1 MRLWESSAIELAEL
15 VRNGEVR
22 STEVIDAYLDRIRAV
37 NPAVNAI
44 TVVLED
50 TAQEQARAL
59 DLMRV
64 SGARLGPLAGVPF
77 TIKENIDVA
86 GSATTHGVPALK
98 NAIAKCDAP
107 MVEKLRKAG
116 AIPIARTNLPD
127 LSMRFHTQSSL
138 NGSTLNPWNPRLSPG
153 GSSGGEG
160 VALATGMSAL
170 RVGNDSG
177 GSVRVPALFGGV
189 ASLKPSYGRFAMD
202 QSIGPR
208 DLTLSSQ
215 LFPVNGLLARRVADL
230 RAAFQVLAEPDP
242 RDPRVV
248 PAPVDGPVP
257 KSPIRVAVCID
268 PGGHPVHEHV
278 AAAIEG
284 AASALRDA
292 GYAIEYTSVPR
303 LEEAL
308 KALGHMIM
316 TEFQLAWKMIE
327 SLMAPEGRK
336 YIEHSMQLRSEVG
349 LAEYLGYTALR
360 QGIQRDWA
368 GFLDRYP
375 ILLGPVF
382 TEPGVK
388 VAMDI
393 AGLEEHE
400 KIGRGLWLCSAS
412 TFVGVPAVSVPV
424 GVAGGL
430 PQGVQLISSMYREDI
445 CLRAAMEIE
454 ARLGILTRSEE
465 HTSELQSQR

>member
-1 MRLWESSAIELAEL
+1 MKLWEKSATELHEL
-15 VRNGEVR
+15 VRSGEVR
-22 STEVIDAYLDRIRAV
+22 ATEIIEAHLDRIVAV
-37 NPAVNAI
+37 NPSVNAI
-44 TVVLED
+44 TAVLAD
-50 TAQEQARAL
+50 DAREQARAV
-59 DLMRV
+59 DAVRE
-64 SGARLGPLAGVPF
+64 SGAPLGALAGVPF
-77 TIKENIDVA
+77 TVKENIDVA

-107 MVEKLRKAG
+107 MVEKLRRAG

-138 NGSTLNPWNPRLSPG
+138 HGSTLNPWNSRLSPG

-160 VALATGMSAL
+160 VALATGMSVL
-170 RVGNDSG
+170 GLGNDSG

-208 DLTLSSQ
+208 DFTLSSQ

-230 RAAFQVLAEPDP
+230 RAAFEILSGPDP

-248 PAPVDGPVP
+248 PAPVLGPEP
-257 KSPIRVAVCID
+257 DLPIRVAVCID
-268 PGGHPVHEHV
+268 PGGHPVHDDV
-278 AAAIEG
+278 AAAVEK

-292 GYAIEYTSVPR
+292 GYVIEYTGVPR

-308 KALGHMIM
+308 EALGHMIM
-316 TEFQLAWKMIE
+316 TEFGLAWKMIE
-327 SLMAPEGRK
+327 RLMAPEGRR
-336 YIEHSMQLRSEVG
+336 YIEYSMKLRGAVG
-349 LAEYLGYTALR
+349 LNEYLGYTAIR

-368 GFLDRYP
+368 MFLDRYP

-382 TEPGVK
+382 TEPGVE
-388 VAMDI
+388 AGTDI

-412 TFVGVPAVSVPV
+412 TFVGVPAVSIPV
-424 GVAGGL
+424 GLAGGL
-430 PQGVQLISSMYREDI
+430 PQGVQLISAMYREDL
-445 CLRAAMEIE
+445 CLRAAAEIE
-454 ARLGILTRSEE
+454 ARLGILTPIDPSN
-465 HTSELQSQR
+465 

>member
-1 MRLWESSAIELAEL
+1 LEVIFVRLWEQSATELAEL
-15 VRNGEVR
+15 VCTGEVR
-22 STEVIDAYLDRIRAV
+22 SKEVIEAHLDRIRAV
-37 NPAVNAI
+37 NPSVNAV
-44 TVVLED
+44 TVMLDNSAREH
-50 TAQEQARAL
+50 ARAL
-59 DLMRV
+59 DSMRD

-77 TIKENIDVA
+77 SVKENIDVA

-98 NAIAKCDAP
+98 NAIAKYDAP
-107 MVEKLRKAG
+107 IVERLRKAG

-138 NGSTLNPWNPRLSPG
+138 NGSTLNPWNPRLTPG

-170 RVGNDSG
+170 GVGNDSG

-230 RAAFQVLAEPDP
+230 RTAFQILAEPDP

-248 PAPVDGPVP
+248 PAPVSGPAP
-257 KSPIRVAVCID
+257 KLPIRVAVCAD
-268 PGGHPVHEHV
+268 PGGRPVHEQV
-278 AAAIEG
+278 AAAIEK
-284 AASALRDA
+284 AASALQDA
-292 GYAIEYTSVPR
+292 GYVIEYANVPR

-308 KALGHMIM
+308 EALGHMIM
-316 TEFQLAWKMIE
+316 TEFDLARKMIE

-336 YIEHSMQLRSEVG
+336 YIEYSMQLRSAVG
-349 LAEYLGYTALR
+349 LSEYLGYTALR

-368 GFLDRYP
+368 GFLDQYP
-375 ILLGPVF
+375 ILLGPVY
-382 TEPGVK
+382 TEPGVE
-388 VAMDI
+388 VGMDI
-393 AGLEEHE
+393 AGLKEHE
-400 KIGRGLWLCSAS
+400 QIGRGLWLCSAS

-424 GVAGGL
+424 GVAEGL

-445 CLRAAMEIE
+445 CLQAATEIE
-454 ARLGILTRSEE
+454 ARLGILTPIDPVP
-465 HTSELQSQR
+465 